1 MWRRLKQGHRSGGAA
16 SVKTFLSLIENPI
29 LRSAISIS
37 SKPCPVCGR
46 SHLESA
52 LDEYIGH
59 TVGQSHPTGRLASWF
74 VLLAIRLGSGAFNI
88 EESMM
93 KEALQTP
100 YFRKGLLN
108 VLNGIAQYGVTKP
121 QRLAAPFLVVW
132 NYTNACNL
140 RCRHCYQNA
149 EKPSADELSTEERL
163 EVVDQLE
170 KAHVSSIAFSGG
182 EPLMRA
188 DFFQVAEHAA
198 RKGIYVSVAT
208 NGTLMTKQAVRKLKA
223 AGVRY
228 AEVSLDGA
236 TAETHDTFRGV
247 PGSFGRTVEGIKNL
261 VEEDVYTC
269 IATTATKY
277 NFYEVPSIVE
287 LAKMLHVKRVIVFNF
302 IPTGRGQA
310 ILDMDL
316 SPAQRERLL
325 EYLYGELVKGDVEAL
340 CTAPQYARV
349 CLQRSIADNRERLT
363 PTHFVSADLHGQT
376 RHLAEFIGGCGA
388 GRMYCAIQPNGLVTP
403 CVFMPITIG
412 DLRKESLVSIWKRS
426 DVLDDL
432 SDRERLKGRCG
443 RCQYRHICGGCRAR
457 AYAYYQDYLAP
468 DPGCIR
474 ELEESSYQFARERKA
489 AMEATLP
496 IKT

>member
-1 MWRRLKQGHRSGGAA
+1 
-16 SVKTFLSLIENPI
+16 
-29 LRSAISIS
+29 
-37 SKPCPVCGR
+37 
-46 SHLESA
+46 
-52 LDEYIGH
+52 
-59 TVGQSHPTGRLASWF
+59 
-74 VLLAIRLGSGAFNI
+74 
-88 EESMM
+88 MM

-100 YFRKGLLN
+100 YFRRGLLN
-108 VLNGIAQYGVTKP
+108 VLDGIAQYGVTKP
-121 QRLAAPFLVVW
+121 QRLSAPFLVVW

-140 RCRHCYQNA
+140 KCRHCYQNA
-149 EKPSADELSTEERL
+149 ERPTPDELSTEERL
-163 EVVDQLE
+163 KVLDQL
-170 KAHVSSIAFSGG
+170 KRAHVASIAFSGG
-182 EPLMRA
+182 EPLMRG

-198 RKGIYVSVAT
+198 QKGIHVSVAT

-223 AGVRY
+223 AGIRY

-277 NFYEVPSIVE
+277 NLYEVPSIVE
-287 LAKMLHVKRVIVFNF
+287 LAKTLRVKRVIVFNF

-349 CLQRSIADNRERLT
+349 CLQRSITDNRDRLT

-426 DVLDDL
+426 GVLDDL
-432 SDRERLKGRCG
+432 SHRERLKGRCG
-443 RCQYRHICGGCRAR
+443 RCQYRYICGGCRAR

-474 ELEESSYQFARERKA
+474 ELEEPSLEFARERKA
-489 AMEATLP
+489 AMEATLL